1 MMFEAIGDSTLS
13 SAVGVLSA
21 MITPAVLILACG
33 SLLITTSNRLTRVV
47 DRVREV
53 SNEIEE
59 LARSGDA
66 TGHTTERRA
75 MLFDLLEFAMQRG
88 RYLQRAITSL
98 YSALGTFLLTSLVM
112 GMLALTGFNHAMV
125 ALLLSFVGAGL
136 MLFASGL
143 MILESRV
150 GIRSLNTETDFL
162 WRRGQHHA
170 PPGRIIDERR
180 RWWSRHRA
188 ATRPPMT

>member
-1 MMFEAIGDSTLS
+1 MFDAIGDSTLS
-13 SAVGVLSA
+13 SAVSVLSA

-53 SNEIEE
+53 STEIEE
-59 LARSGDA
+59 LARTGD
-66 TGHTTERRA
+66 TGEHTIGRRA
-75 MLFDLLEFAMQRG
+75 MLFELLAFAMLRG
-88 RYLQRAITSL
+88 RYLQRAVTSL

-112 GMLALTGFNHAMV
+112 GILTLTRFNHATV

-136 MLFASGL
+136 MLYASAL

-150 GIRSLNTETDFL
+150 GIRSLNVETDFL
-162 WRRGQHHA
+162 WKQGQHHA
-170 PPGRIIDERR
+170 PPGRVIEERR

-188 ATRPPMT
+188 ATRPPVG

>member
-1 MMFEAIGDSTLS
+1 MFGGIGDSTLS
-13 SAVGVLSA
+13 SAVSVLSA

-53 SNEIEE
+53 STEIEE
-59 LARSGDA
+59 LARSGDDNVYA
-66 TGHTTERRA
+66 SDRRA
-75 MLFDLLEFAMQRG
+75 MLFDLLEFAMTRG

-112 GMLALTGFNHAMV
+112 GVLTLTGFKFAMV

-136 MLFASGL
+136 MLLASGL

-150 GIRSLNTETDFL
+150 GIRSLDAETDFL

-170 PPGRIIDERR
+170 PPGRVIEERR

-188 ATRPPMT
+188 ATRPPMS